1 MAVIRLAN
9 GSDLAVKLSVAET
22 IAAIQITGGTPD
34 FVELPGEEGPI
45 HLRPAGV
52 IAVIED
58 ARRGTAGF
66 RFGVARSAEQ

>member
-9 GSDLAVKLSVAET
+9 GSDLAVKLTVAET
-22 IAAIQITGGTPD
+22 IAAIQVAVGGPD
-34 FVELPGEEGPI
+34 FVELPGEDGPI

-58 ARRGTAGF
+58 SRRGTAGF
-66 RFGVARSAEQ
+66 RFGAARTAE

>member
-9 GSDLAVKLSVAET
+9 GSDIAVKLSVAET
-22 IAAIQITGGTPD
+22 LAAIQIGNGEAD

-45 HLRPAGV
+45 HLRPSGV

-66 RFGVARSAEQ
+66 RFGAAREAD